1 MLPFGVR
8 GIQYVSSLQCTSG
21 VHASDCTEYERAG
34 SRAPLFGVF
43 LLGLTVGADES
54 GPQQKVRQVP
64 MPAMQSSR
72 HDSVNL
78 DYFT

>member
-1 MLPFGVR
+1 MYLLYSVQVAYMQVIAR
-8 GIQYVSSLQCTSG
+8 STSEQ
-21 VHASDCTEYERAG
+21 AA
-34 SRAPLFGVF
+34 APLFGVF